1 MEQQKKKSVY
11 SVQSYRY
18 GLGNFFTTIITNLS
32 STYFSAFLTTAVG
45 LSATAMGSAMA
56 VASMIDTIS
65 IPIIGILI
73 QKSNFKSGK
82 FRPWILWGAIF
93 CAIFNWLRFT
103 DFGFSGGAAVAY
115 FGLMYILCYV
125 SWNLVYSPYTGL
137 LPVLAPDPSDR
148 ASYAACR
155 IQMNSL
161 AKFLLSL
168 VAVTAFAAIG
178 YSAFAGILS
187 VLCFLGFYQLYM
199 MAKPYD
205 KPVPKAEGTDKQQAE
220 NVSFLDMVKSIIS
233 FPMLMFL
240 IAGILKIATYFA
252 VTALSVYYYTY
263 VLEDRAML
271 TLYLSLSTALMIGG
285 SFITPF
291 VSKLVGGSRNAY
303 IVGGVIYAG
312 SMLISYFSSSSALFF
327 TILLSIGYIGYSFM
341 HSAEAAVYSNLVD
354 YTELKTGKDL
364 KGFLMTLL
372 SLSPK
377 IGGVFQGLIL
387 GAGLTAIG
395 FQADHV
401 TEQAIAGLPV
411 LFALFPAVLLIIV
424 IIAMLFYPLTDKKIA
439 QMRAEAGK

>member
-233 FPMLMFL
+233 FPML
-240 IAGILKIATYFA
+240 
-252 VTALSVYYYTY
+252 
-263 VLEDRAML
+263 E
-271 TLYLSLSTALMIGG
+271 
-285 SFITPF
+285 
-291 VSKLVGGSRNAY
+291 NA
-303 IVGGVIYAG
+303 
-312 SMLISYFSSSSALFF
+312 
-327 TILLSIGYIGYSFM
+327 
-341 HSAEAAVYSNLVD
+341 
-354 YTELKTGKDL
+354 
-364 KGFLMTLL
+364 
-372 SLSPK
+372 
-377 IGGVFQGLIL
+377 
-387 GAGLTAIG
+387 
-395 FQADHV
+395 
-401 TEQAIAGLPV
+401 
-411 LFALFPAVLLIIV
+411 
-424 IIAMLFYPLTDKKIA
+424 
-439 QMRAEAGK
+439 

>member
-1 MEQQKKKSVY
+1 M
-11 SVQSYRY
+11 
-18 GLGNFFTTIITNLS
+18 
-32 STYFSAFLTTAVG
+32 
-45 LSATAMGSAMA
+45 
-56 VASMIDTIS
+56 
-65 IPIIGILI
+65 
-73 QKSNFKSGK
+73 
-82 FRPWILWGAIF
+82 
-93 CAIFNWLRFT
+93 
-103 DFGFSGGAAVAY
+103 AY